1 MPRPHVSQIVVGAAS
16 AVLLTASVIGLVARD
31 GPEEGAGGSG
41 GGSAEPGAVGIVDF
55 TYDPDPLTVAVGDT
69 VTWTNEDDFAH
80 TVTSKDEGPLD
91 SGDIDGG
98 GTFEATFDTAGTF
111 SYVCAIHPNMNGDV
125 EVMG

>member
-1 MPRPHVSQIVVGAAS
+1 MPRPHLSQILVGAAA
-16 AVLLTASVIGLVARD
+16 AVLLAVSVVGLVARD
-31 GPEEGAGGSG
+31 GPEEAAGGSG
-41 GGSAEPGAVGIVDF
+41 GESAGPGAVGIVDF
-55 TYDPDPLTVAVGDT
+55 VYDPETITVAVGDT

-80 TVTSKDEGPLD
+80 TVTSDDEGPLD